1 MSAKIIIT
9 VTQGKLQ
16 GKQYIFEER
25 TTCIIGRAKDCN
37 PKLPSDKEHSTISR
51 YHCLLDINPPQIRIR
66 DFGSKNGTYVNSN
79 KIGQRL
85 SDQTPEEGRKLNFK
99 EYDLNSGDEVKLGQT
114 VFKISI
120 EPDRDFAVDS
130 LSNKRIAVHQ
140 HNLLD
145 NLKNFLNKR
154 KNSPKYTLVRLL
166 GKGGCGEV
174 YLAKQNQSNEF
185 VALKVMLPEVAVRKK
200 AVNMFLREIE
210 NIKVLHHPNVVKLI
224 DYSYSD
230 GLFYFTMEYCQGG
243 SLFNLISQH
252 GGKLSID
259 TAITI
264 ILQVLSGLEYTHN
277 VEIPQVKLAD
287 GRFGKGKGLVH
298 RDLKPG
304 NIFIKQVNNQLT
316 IKIGDYGLSKAFDL
330 AGLSGQTY
338 TGAKAGT
345 PFFVPRQQLLDF
357 KYVQPE
363 VDVWAAAACLY
374 NILTGTCPRD
384 LTGEDTF
391 LAVLENDPVP
401 IRQRDA
407 SIPKKLAEVIDL
419 ALVEKPEIYFKSAAA
434 FKRSLL
440 SVI

>member
-1 MSAKIIIT
+1 MTAKIIMT

-16 GKQYIFEER
+16 GMQYIFEER

-51 YHCLLDINPPQIRIR
+51 YHCLLDINPPQICIR
-66 DFGSKNGTYVNSN
+66 DFGSKNGTYVNSK

-85 SDQTPEEGRKLNFK
+85 SYQTPEEGRKSNFK
-99 EYDLNSGDEVKLGQT
+99 EYSLHSGDEIKLGQT
-114 VFKISI
+114 VFKVNIGL
-120 EPDRDFAVDS
+120 DRDIAADS
-130 LSNKRIAVHQ
+130 VLNKRIPAQ
-140 HNLLD
+140 PQNLLE
-145 NLKNFLNKR
+145 NLKSFLYKR
-154 KNSPKYTLVRLL
+154 EKNQDYTLVRLL

-174 YLAKQNQSNEF
+174 YLAKDNQSNEF
-185 VALKVMLPEVAVRKK
+185 VALKVMLPDVAVSKR
-200 AVNMFLREIE
+200 AVKMFLREIE
-210 NIKVLHHPNVVKLI
+210 NTKVLQHPNVVKLI
-224 DYSYSD
+224 DYSYSN

-243 SLFNLISQH
+243 SLFNLIRNNS
-252 GGKLSID
+252 KLSVETGI
-259 TAITI
+259 II
-264 ILQVLSGLEYTHN
+264 ILQILEGLEYTHN
-277 VEIPQVKLAD
+277 VEIPQIKLAD

-304 NIFIKQVNNQLT
+304 NIFIKQENNQLK

-330 AGLSGQTY
+330 AGLSGQTF

-374 NILTGTCPRD
+374 NMLTGTCPRD
-384 LTGEDTF
+384 LTGDDTF
-391 LAVLENDPVP
+391 LDVLENDPVP

-419 ALVEKPEIYFKSAAA
+419 ALIEKPEIHFKSAAA
-434 FKRSLL
+434 FKRALL

>member
-1 MSAKIIIT
+1 MTAKIIIT

-16 GKQYIFEER
+16 GMQYIFEER

-51 YHCLLDINPPQIRIR
+51 YHCLLDINPPQICIR
-66 DFGSKNGTYVNSN
+66 DFGSKNGTYVNSK

-85 SDQTPEEGRKLNFK
+85 SHQTPEEGRKSNFK
-99 EYDLNSGDEVKLGQT
+99 EYNLHSGDEIKLGQT
-114 VFKISI
+114 VFKVNIGL
-120 EPDRDFAVDS
+120 DRDIAADS
-130 LSNKRIAVHQ
+130 VLNKRIPAQ
-140 HNLLD
+140 PQNLLE
-145 NLKNFLNKR
+145 NLKSFLYKR
-154 KNSPKYTLVRLL
+154 EKNQDYTLVRLL

-174 YLAKQNQSNEF
+174 YLAKDNQSNEF
-185 VALKVMLPEVAVRKK
+185 VALKVMLPDVAVSKR
-200 AVNMFLREIE
+200 AVKMFLREIE
-210 NIKVLHHPNVVKLI
+210 NTKVLQHPNVVKLI
-224 DYSYSD
+224 DYSYSN

-243 SLFNLISQH
+243 SLFNLIRNNS
-252 GGKLSID
+252 KLSVETGI
-259 TAITI
+259 II
-264 ILQVLSGLEYTHN
+264 ILQILEGLEYTHN
-277 VEIPQVKLAD
+277 VEIPQIKLAD

-304 NIFIKQVNNQLT
+304 NIFIKQENNQLK

-330 AGLSGQTY
+330 AGLSGQTF

-363 VDVWAAAACLY
+363 VDVWAAVACLY
-374 NILTGTCPRD
+374 NMLTGTCPRD
-384 LTGEDTF
+384 LTGDDTF
-391 LAVLENDPVP
+391 LDVLENDPVP

-419 ALVEKPEIYFKSAAA
+419 ALIEKPEIHFKSAAA
-434 FKRSLL
+434 FKRALL